1 MKKLLVIFT
10 LLIGSISPITI
21 SAGDK
26 PIPIVIKKKK
36 PAPIGNGIG
45 YAPINLPIEVTFDDA
60 TGVLT
65 VSAPEDMEGR
75 VYVYNVDGTLEG
87 SSKTLNATFTLTSS
101 GMHIVAIEGDSWIG
115 EAKIIF

>member
-1 MKKLLVIFT
+1 MIKRIFISIVCLLSFAVMSADTKPVI
-10 LLIGSISPITI
+10 IGF
-21 SAGDK
+21 
-26 PIPIVIKKKK
+26 KKKK
-36 PAPIGNGIG
+36 NGSIGNGIG
-45 YAPINLPIEVTFDDA
+45 YTPINLPINITCDDA

-87 SSKTLNATFTLTSS
+87 SSQTLNATFTLTSS